1 MDADEP
7 EINEELTS
15 IVTAVL
21 FGTAVIFG
29 LVGNLLAV
37 LVVSCNA
44 NMRSI
49 TNILIVSLSVADL
62 LFIIFC
68 VPFTGTQFVLGYWP
82 FGNVWCMAVQYI
94 IAVTAFASVYTLVLM
109 SFHRYLAVVH
119 PVDFLFLRTEKSWI
133 VTILIMWAI
142 IIAYNVRTVWAFG
155 EISFADLM
163 ASNDTAES
171 WTSASGN
178 SSSADSLEMIGNFN
192 STEDDFDYGGDTVC
206 TNVIHGN
213 DFAVFQVSLNVFR
226 ENNHK

>member
-29 LVGNLLAV
+29 LIGNLLAV

-133 VTILIMWAI
+133 VTILIMWGI
-142 IIAYNVRTVWAFG
+142 IIAYNVRTSLGLRHPTILTMEATLSARTSSTAMTSPFSRSILPYPHYTPVTTFG
-155 EISFADLM
+155 LP
-163 ASNDTAES
+163 N
-171 WTSASGN
+171 
-178 SSSADSLEMIGNFN
+178 
-192 STEDDFDYGGDTVC
+192 YGGLPQNSRC
-206 TNVIHGN
+206 LKAE
-213 DFAVFQVSLNVFR
+213 FAVLQS
-226 ENNHK
+226 